1 MKNIIFTFAL
11 FLLALPL
18 PAMAQHANPPVL
30 VELFTAEN
38 CPACPPAD
46 KYLAKLAKSQ
56 SVMALACHV
65 DYFGKGTA
73 SLGKSFCTAR
83 QDKYT
88 KQIGRTKYYTPQMMI
103 NGVTNEIG
111 YKSSKVAAKISKA
124 RKDQTKI
131 IIIRNKG
138 QGVFDFSLP
147 QHNLSSPVNIWVATY
162 KKPVTVEKR
171 GRKSTYTNVVQN
183 FIPLG
188 TWNGMADQRAVYP
201 LINSSSGGFVVA
213 AQDNVTGQIFAVG
226 EYKIN

>member
-1 MKNIIFTFAL
+1 MKNIIFTYVFLL
-11 FLLALPL
+11 FLFPL
-18 PAMAQHANPPVL
+18 SAEAQQSNPPVL

-46 KYLAKLAKSQ
+46 KYLAKLAESN

-83 QDKYT
+83 QDKYI
-88 KQIGRTKYYTPQMMI
+88 KQIGRSKYYTPQMMI
-103 NGVTNEIG
+103 NGTTNEIG

-124 RKDQTKI
+124 RKDQTKKI
-131 IIIRNKG
+131 NISNKG

-147 QHNLSSPVNIWVATY
+147 QHILSNPINIWVATY
-162 KKPVTVEKR
+162 NKPIHIQTR
-171 GRKSTYTNVVQN
+171 GRKKTYTNVVQN

-201 LINSSSGGFVVA
+201 LINSNSGGFIVA
-213 AQDNVTGQIFAVG
+213 AQDNVTGQVFAVG